1 MLTFCENVKAGTDLS
16 TFKLFLKQD
25 GTGTLVETFTVNAT
39 NNTAVGNYGGVITF
53 VGNQVVMN
61 PGLALDRAADYYITL
76 DNGSVKGVESNVAF
90 SATNMGNIN
99 SPFYFTT
106 EAAAQ
111 IDPGYQLTTNP
122 QSPDYD
128 NNGGAWAGQ
137 MAGLQVEAAGDVDGD
152 GIMDYLFGSS
162 NYVND
167 ASIPDDPNLGGTDH
181 VAKGLFHLV
190 FGQAG
195 QWNPLITLSELKA
208 AGRVVSFYGT
218 TMNQLIRASEFGD
231 LNHDGY
237 NDLILTAG
245 GQNPVVGDNTASDT
259 ADTDSGAVF
268 VIFGKDRADW
278 SPLMSADNLGD
289 DGLIITGGL
298 PQDQY
303 GFSVASGDFN
313 NDGYVDILSGMPTNQ
328 RDGYSS
334 GEAFIINGGD
344 FTDSLMQ
351 TGTSGNDLL
360 IGDFNANRL
369 AGGAGN
375 DTIHSLGGA
384 DIIRGG
390 SGNDVLSISKLDFV
404 LIDGGT
410 GNDTLLLKGHGMD
423 LDMTGFAGSSLRS
436 FEAIDLTGDGA
447 NHLTLNYREVV
458 LLLERQMT
466 TAYGAYG
473 EFTIK
478 GSNQSSVTLEGPW
491 AVMET
496 VTQGGVNWV
505 RYALEG
511 MYVKVQADVT
521 VELIDWVIPFQGA
534 TIDFA
539 QSTAGV
545 SVNLSNATVLGANGT
560 DTVQAGTAVDVN
572 RTIDTLTSIE
582 AAQSGN
588 GADLMVGG
596 DNAETLRTGS
606 GNDTVRSNAGDDTVW
621 AGAGNDSVLGD
632 SDNYNA
638 TAGGQ
643 NWADV
648 LMGESG
654 SDTLQGASGN
664 DVLDGGTGNDVLYGG
679 TSTVSVVGSGND
691 VLDGGTGNDSLYGA
705 DGNDTLRGGDG
716 ADYLE
721 AGAGG
726 DYLDGGA
733 GSDTL
738 KGEAGDDTL
747 VYDAND
753 SLDGGD
759 GYDTVLWRDEVR
771 DLSSNTLVS
780 KVEALDLRG
789 NGAQWLRLGT
799 TTLNTMSVNGTVLN
813 TLTLHGDVGDTLL
826 LGGTVVWQQA
836 SNVTLD
842 GVVYKAAEVYE
853 GTTLKA
859 KLLVSSNFEV
869 VLDASAPS
877 YAGSYLAGSAALV
890 IYTYT
895 PQDETVYGQ
904 GGNDHLYA
912 SLGNETLDGGDGAD
926 TLDFSV
932 QTGNIYI
939 NQSSSAFT
947 VRGVTVAAG
956 KAIDGFGDTDTLISI
971 EHLNTGSGNDV
982 VYDNNKSSRIV
993 THAGA
998 DYIVADDAN
1007 ATQSAGAG
1015 DDTIDAGAGA
1025 DTVLAG
1031 FGNDW
1036 LEGGLGH
1043 DSLLGEAGNDT
1054 LRGGAGNDTLNGGTG
1069 SDTLDYSGQTESV
1082 VVNFSTSTQR
1092 GVAAGRAN
1100 DGQGGTDTLSNLE
1113 VVVGGSGDDVIYG
1126 GASVMTLDG
1135 GLGSDIVIAGSGGD
1149 SLVFDKA
1156 DVLLTGGAG
1165 TDTLLINDVDV
1176 DFSQTWQMPVIAGVE
1191 VLRMNAESPQSI
1203 TLDKAA
1209 VYRMAGTSRTL
1220 TIEGGVADAVVLNA
1234 DLGSADTVTN
1244 AGYNT
1249 FTATHEGVSV
1259 TVKVATS
1266 IGTQVAG
1273 SQLLKGS
1280 EGDNTLTGSGSTA
1293 EALRG
1298 YAGQDTLSGGD
1309 GVDTLYGG
1317 SGHDSLVG
1325 GTGSDSLV
1333 GGTGNDTLCGGTEN
1347 DTLLGEEGDDT
1358 LVWDVAFSDSN
1369 NNQHVS
1375 NVSLLAKTADATVDG
1390 GAGVDTLQMG
1400 GNSYDFTLSGGTTGI
1415 SNLELLDLRGR
1426 NATKVVLNRESVA
1439 ALTDS
1444 NNVLRIDGDAGD
1456 MLVLSDWGFWTYA
1469 GEAQFNGAG
1478 GKIYTATYGT
1488 ETLTVQFSNNLNFT
1502 DTTPNTEQTN
1512 LQLKALDG
1520 AALVAG
1526 TAAAGTASAPPT
1538 GTVSVTPLSAPT
1550 TYLSGSVNGTAGND
1564 ALTLGAR
1571 TATVTGGTG
1580 TDTLT
1585 SNLALTDLTVSV
1597 EPSISSVEVI
1607 ELGDNPNGYGNALRL
1622 DVAQITAMTDNKV
1635 LRIEGDWGD
1644 TLSLADGAWKLSAE
1658 TLQSTVYIKYVHY
1671 TDASMMV
1678 YVDPKVKVSYT
1689 SAWANASSTLQT
1701 ITGTASDDVLGG
1713 HVSYSQ
1719 TIDGGAGTDTAD
1731 YSNSSPVTA
1740 NLNTGKVSEGS
1751 SGVEDNL
1758 LNIENIITGGGGDLL
1773 IGNSAN
1779 NLLNAAGGNDT
1790 VYGGAGNDTLM
1801 GVGGADKL
1809 YGGSGSDT
1817 LYFDA
1822 AANTINGGTD
1832 DKVDQAHVVV
1842 ISQGASTVSATR
1854 TESATVTFADLAANQ
1869 SVTFAGLTYKA
1880 PSGASV
1886 KAADVATVFVSGTAS
1901 TGTLTGTLTGFTV
1914 TTLGSGVAV
1923 FTSTTADSNVTDLT
1937 VDGTSH
1943 VDVRDAS
1950 TGGAL
1955 LAITRDGTSGSTP
1968 TAEITTVT
1976 FNDLAISQSI
1986 TLGGLTLATDSSTSL
2001 TAAQVASA
2009 FATQTAP
2016 AGTTLTGTLSGYS
2029 ISSAVGSSV
2038 LFTASTTGPV
2048 ADLVTG
2054 QDTSVDVLAVADRYR
2069 DFSAA
2074 SGSPKLSG
2082 IEVMDLQQWGSGQS
2096 NTVKFDADSVLAMT
2110 NANKTL
2116 RIDGQVGDVVLF
2128 KPSET
2133 WAQTTTSING
2143 TTYQVFVESVTG
2155 AKVQVQSGISVDAVQ
2170 GTGSSASLT
2179 GSAGNASSV
2188 VDYAHLSSYAYV
2200 NLSANTQGMGSGGT
2214 YVSVATNT
2222 VKRDDS
2228 GLKTDTLTSVE
2239 WVKTGAGD
2247 DIFVLSET
2255 VANRVDMGAG
2265 ANTVWD
2271 LAIGAT
2277 NNTADTI
2284 VGGTGIDR
2292 LYYDRATSAVTLDL
2306 VAGTS
2311 VIDGVTDVIR
2321 DVDYFYTN
2329 SGADVVYDSSD
2340 AHYFFTDEGDDTI
2353 DGQAGNDTMDGGS
2366 GNDSI
2371 FGGDGADVVYGQS
2384 GNNLIWGGSG
2394 GDSLYGQS
2402 NSDDGVAG
2410 NDYIDAGADNDVVW
2424 GGRGNDTLLGGD
2436 GADVIHGGGQKT
2448 TPYYYYDWVEWDSSG
2463 TDSIDGGAGNDTL
2476 YGGDGNDLIIGG
2488 ADNDRIGA
2496 YINQVTWGTY
2506 FYEAGNDTLIGGT
2519 GNDTILGGTDNDLL
2533 YGGDG
2538 DDVLGDNTYEWGSDT
2553 FVGGTGNDIIY
2564 GGHYT
2569 SWNVLGGVDTLDYSA
2584 STYSVQVNLD
2594 DEAHSIAGVNLAINT
2609 AKDGLGYT
2617 DTIYGIENAY
2627 GGTSHD
2633 ILLGSAGVNWL
2644 KGNQGNDTLW
2654 GAEGADTL
2662 EGGTGDDV
2670 FFLDKD
2676 DTSVLGG
2683 DGTDTLVTRYVNTD
2697 LTDTTL
2703 FSVTLKDLEVVDLSG
2718 AHDIVAGTANV
2729 GNSLVLDQAAVYRM
2743 TTGVSATHTLK
2754 VDGVVGDSVF
2764 FNDRS
2769 LWTQDTSSYSG
2780 YRKLTS
2786 SYSLSGTNYNLV
2798 VMVKEAVSTD
2808 VVRGSGLTAGQS
2820 LVGTNQTTNSAA
2832 DADKSMVDYADRID
2846 AVRVN
2851 LGSVRYNGV
2860 DARTVVSTAT
2870 VSTNPDVD
2878 TLSSLNGT
2886 LSTIE
2891 WAKTGS
2897 GDDWLIG
2904 SSVANRLEGGL
2915 GNDWLLGGQGVD
2927 TLVGGL
2933 GTDTADFSDATAG
2946 VTITLNGDTLGSAVF
2961 TDTTNNDALY
2971 SIENLLGTQYAD
2983 SITVT
2988 DTNANWIDGG
2998 AGADTIL
3005 AGAGDDTLI
3014 YDAADA
3020 TVDGEA
3026 GTDTLVVR
3034 DAALDLTAA
3043 GISGTQ
3049 IKNIEVIDLR
3059 GSLGTQLTMS
3069 VASVAALSNSSDAVT
3084 VYADDQDVL
3093 ELVGTWA
3100 LGANTVVGSSVYRN
3114 WTGTAGA
3121 TTVTL
3126 RVSAEASVRLTG
3138 TASGDTVN
3146 GTASPDVIWGLAGND
3161 TLNGNDGDDTF
3172 IGGLGNDSLTGGNG
3186 IDTVD
3191 YSAVAGPITVN
3202 LGTGSVTVTGDGT
3215 DTLTTIE
3222 RVIAT
3227 AGADSLLGSAN
3238 ADWLEAQ
3245 AGNDTLDGAL
3255 GDDHLYGQS
3264 GADSILGGGGD
3275 DVLEGDTGNDTLSGG
3290 TGIDALYAQ
3299 AGDDTLVYDG
3309 LDAVI
3314 DGGEGLDTLLVSD
3327 ATVNLVNG
3335 SHPSLQ
3341 GIEVLDLTAAAATK
3355 LTLDLAAVRAMSGSS
3370 NQVLINADAGDTIGL
3385 TDYAQWSRS
3394 SSYDAGTGLT
3404 TKLYLQD
3411 GVMLKIITPG
3421 DTSAVVNHYAMP
3433 TTSGSTY
3440 VGNDSSNTLTGSSTG
3455 NAINDT
3461 LTPLA
3466 GADTVNG
3473 GDGQDTVDLTSQ
3485 FRVDTIS
3492 LDMGVD
3498 SQSNSYLVA
3507 IGDVNKDGFMDFA
3520 MRDANT
3526 TYTYGSQVNRYNNYY
3541 SNGNWSSAS
3550 ISLGSTPFGS
3560 GDVYVVYG
3568 AAGGL
3573 GSLSVSASEAPTGAN
3588 AGYIKL
3594 TSSASAAEGFGNGLG
3609 SLGDFDGDGQSDL
3622 MVVASG
3628 VNSYTYNMGDNYV
3641 YDNYYV
3647 SSDYWTT
3654 SNEGRLYVF
3663 DGGNAVFTN
3672 RTSGSVTQTTL
3683 STSGTGAVGSVA
3695 QANALPTTSSGY
3707 ALDYDA
3713 RSYDPLY
3720 ATDVPDAQTT
3730 YTYTTSATTADVVY
3744 TGSSGSS
3751 YLGNGWAPV
3760 GMGDLNGDGFDD
3772 FMAGA
3777 NGEIYF
3783 GRANMGSG
3791 FNASAANLGTAV
3803 DLGTFG
3809 RYANVGDIDGDGFN
3823 DMMVADA
3830 SNTSNYIV
3838 YGGANAA
3845 SWTAPASW
3853 VSGSGSNG
3861 SPRLTKV
3868 VSETGITLN
3877 GTYSALGDIN
3887 GDGYDDLLLSAL
3899 GNSGDPNDFNAKN
3912 NGGLYVVFG
3921 QSGHWNNTDLN
3932 LTDLATNK
3940 LGFRITGAVDFDR
3953 AGEYSWTGV
3962 GDMNGDGLDDFIF
3975 QAPGDQE
3982 ADNAGTTSLGS
3993 SYLMFGRQAGWQD
4006 ISLLEMQDY
4015 GIQLLRTGNGYWT
4028 ALGDVDGDGYDD
4040 VSLTNANANLQIF
4053 YGDSFLTG
4061 DSNIAVKHIE
4071 GTQGET
4077 LLADAIKT
4085 PSNAKGAD
4093 RLIGNAGDD
4102 TLVGNGGADVLL
4114 GGAGDDLLQVGFV
4127 NNDRGA
4133 IVDFFKIDGGTGID
4147 TLEFTAAAT
4156 IDFTAKRD
4164 DLVENIE
4171 IFKLGS
4177 GNQNI
4182 TLNHLDVLSITGET
4196 NTAISDPTYQKGHV
4210 LVIDGSGTNN
4220 TGDVVNLTGG
4230 WSNSAVGQ
4238 INVSGYTGQSFS
4250 VYQHGSDNIY
4260 VAIAD
4265 SIDANSRHFS

>member
-1 MLTFCENVKAGTDLS
+1 MAANTSGNQVKVIFGRSSWSDINLANFVTSASNGFTINASSLASNLTYNSLEDSLSKLTIQGVGDVNGDGYQDFALGNSFAGDGRVSLVFGSAEATNLNLSTLGSRGVNFLSDGTNKTNIGSDIAKVGDINSDGFDDIVLGGPSLSGITLNGVTDYSGASFVVFGKDEGWAANTTVVYHNNDSFAPVLYNTISNTGQVVNPKDNQTGVSTVNNLVLKFDESVVVGAARSTQAYVLLYKADGSLVEKFDVFTGQGSSGGTLYLSGSQVEVNPFKNLSGNTSYYLKVDPLAFKDLSGNYFAGIDNNTALNFNTGAAPATDVTAPTQSGLNFTVSPYDPGSYYYVTGNTGQWGNQNAIYPSPWPQDYLNGNTDWSMVNRVPTAPVQPGSSSSNDEVVFQLNLSLSEAVKPYGHVVLQKLVGFTPETATVTFQDLAQGKKVTLAGFTYEAPANGATALQVATAFANLANGAHDATTGVLSGYTTGAVVNHPAVGNTPAYVTVSFTSTMAFGDDVTNLADAGNGTTPVVIVNTPSTKTFVTTESFDLQTGLSDQGGLISSMANSVTNASSFTLKLGATFEANSQYRVLLDEVQDASGNQIGSVDGQGNFVPKSTTFVTTSDNIAPNLFLWNSLGTGYSPLNLGASFYNGQSNVSVTQDVTFVSPETLKLGAGGFVLLQVRGTTTNNSQVIERFDVSTAVQQADGSYTITGQHWDATANSNVGAWVNGTGRLTLDNKTVNINPEKALAYGASYEVILKSYTDAQSVVHQPLSDLNGNVASGLPTPNSSIYFSTYSNLITVAGGNVVANATTVGLSDNLVLTFCENVKAGTDLS

-1031 FGNDW
+1031 CGNDW

-1069 SDTLDYSGQTESV
+1069 ADTLDYSGQTESG
-1082 VVNFSTSTQR
+1082 VVNCSTRTRR

-1244 AGYNT
+1244 AGYNA

-1550 TYLSGSVNGTAGND
+1550 T
-1564 ALTLGAR
+1564 
-1571 TATVTGGTG
+1571 
-1580 TDTLT
+1580 
-1585 SNLALTDLTVSV
+1585 
-1597 EPSISSVEVI
+1597 
-1607 ELGDNPNGYGNALRL
+1607 
-1622 DVAQITAMTDNKV
+1622 
-1635 LRIEGDWGD
+1635 
-1644 TLSLADGAWKLSAE
+1644 
-1658 TLQSTVYIKYVHY
+1658 
-1671 TDASMMV
+1671 
-1678 YVDPKVKVSYT
+1678 
-1689 SAWANASSTLQT
+1689 
-1701 ITGTASDDVLGG
+1701 
-1713 HVSYSQ
+1713 
-1719 TIDGGAGTDTAD
+1719 
-1731 YSNSSPVTA
+1731 
-1740 NLNTGKVSEGS
+1740 
-1751 SGVEDNL
+1751 
-1758 LNIENIITGGGGDLL
+1758 
-1773 IGNSAN
+1773 
-1779 NLLNAAGGNDT
+1779 
-1790 VYGGAGNDTLM
+1790 
-1801 GVGGADKL
+1801 
-1809 YGGSGSDT
+1809 
-1817 LYFDA
+1817 
-1822 AANTINGGTD
+1822 
-1832 DKVDQAHVVV
+1832 
-1842 ISQGASTVSATR
+1842 
-1854 TESATVTFADLAANQ
+1854 
-1869 SVTFAGLTYKA
+1869 
-1880 PSGASV
+1880 
-1886 KAADVATVFVSGTAS
+1886 
-1901 TGTLTGTLTGFTV
+1901 
-1914 TTLGSGVAV
+1914 
-1923 FTSTTADSNVTDLT
+1923 
-1937 VDGTSH
+1937 
-1943 VDVRDAS
+1943 
-1950 TGGAL
+1950 
-1955 LAITRDGTSGSTP
+1955 
-1968 TAEITTVT
+1968 
-1976 FNDLAISQSI
+1976 
-1986 TLGGLTLATDSSTSL
+1986 
-2001 TAAQVASA
+2001 
-2009 FATQTAP
+2009 
-2016 AGTTLTGTLSGYS
+2016 
-2029 ISSAVGSSV
+2029 
-2038 LFTASTTGPV
+2038 
-2048 ADLVTG
+2048 
-2054 QDTSVDVLAVADRYR
+2054 
-2069 DFSAA
+2069 
-2074 SGSPKLSG
+2074 
-2082 IEVMDLQQWGSGQS
+2082 
-2096 NTVKFDADSVLAMT
+2096 
-2110 NANKTL
+2110 
-2116 RIDGQVGDVVLF
+2116 
-2128 KPSET
+2128 
-2133 WAQTTTSING
+2133 
-2143 TTYQVFVESVTG
+2143 
-2155 AKVQVQSGISVDAVQ
+2155 
-2170 GTGSSASLT
+2170 
-2179 GSAGNASSV
+2179 
-2188 VDYAHLSSYAYV
+2188 
-2200 NLSANTQGMGSGGT
+2200 
-2214 YVSVATNT
+2214 
-2222 VKRDDS
+2222 
-2228 GLKTDTLTSVE
+2228 
-2239 WVKTGAGD
+2239 
-2247 DIFVLSET
+2247 
-2255 VANRVDMGAG
+2255 
-2265 ANTVWD
+2265 
-2271 LAIGAT
+2271 
-2277 NNTADTI
+2277 
-2284 VGGTGIDR
+2284 
-2292 LYYDRATSAVTLDL
+2292 
-2306 VAGTS
+2306 
-2311 VIDGVTDVIR
+2311 
-2321 DVDYFYTN
+2321 
-2329 SGADVVYDSSD
+2329 
-2340 AHYFFTDEGDDTI
+2340 
-2353 DGQAGNDTMDGGS
+2353 
-2366 GNDSI
+2366 
-2371 FGGDGADVVYGQS
+2371 
-2384 GNNLIWGGSG
+2384 
-2394 GDSLYGQS
+2394 
-2402 NSDDGVAG
+2402 
-2410 NDYIDAGADNDVVW
+2410 
-2424 GGRGNDTLLGGD
+2424 
-2436 GADVIHGGGQKT
+2436 
-2448 TPYYYYDWVEWDSSG
+2448 
-2463 TDSIDGGAGNDTL
+2463 
-2476 YGGDGNDLIIGG
+2476 
-2488 ADNDRIGA
+2488 
-2496 YINQVTWGTY
+2496 
-2506 FYEAGNDTLIGGT
+2506 
-2519 GNDTILGGTDNDLL
+2519 
-2533 YGGDG
+2533 
-2538 DDVLGDNTYEWGSDT
+2538 
-2553 FVGGTGNDIIY
+2553 
-2564 GGHYT
+2564 
-2569 SWNVLGGVDTLDYSA
+2569 
-2584 STYSVQVNLD
+2584 
-2594 DEAHSIAGVNLAINT
+2594 
-2609 AKDGLGYT
+2609 
-2617 DTIYGIENAY
+2617 
-2627 GGTSHD
+2627 
-2633 ILLGSAGVNWL
+2633 
-2644 KGNQGNDTLW
+2644 
-2654 GAEGADTL
+2654 
-2662 EGGTGDDV
+2662 
-2670 FFLDKD
+2670 
-2676 DTSVLGG
+2676 
-2683 DGTDTLVTRYVNTD
+2683 
-2697 LTDTTL
+2697 
-2703 FSVTLKDLEVVDLSG
+2703 
-2718 AHDIVAGTANV
+2718 
-2729 GNSLVLDQAAVYRM
+2729 
-2743 TTGVSATHTLK
+2743 
-2754 VDGVVGDSVF
+2754 
-2764 FNDRS
+2764 
-2769 LWTQDTSSYSG
+2769 
-2780 YRKLTS
+2780 
-2786 SYSLSGTNYNLV
+2786 
-2798 VMVKEAVSTD
+2798 
-2808 VVRGSGLTAGQS
+2808 
-2820 LVGTNQTTNSAA
+2820 
-2832 DADKSMVDYADRID
+2832 
-2846 AVRVN
+2846 
-2851 LGSVRYNGV
+2851 
-2860 DARTVVSTAT
+2860 
-2870 VSTNPDVD
+2870 
-2878 TLSSLNGT
+2878 
-2886 LSTIE
+2886 
-2891 WAKTGS
+2891 
-2897 GDDWLIG
+2897 
-2904 SSVANRLEGGL
+2904 
-2915 GNDWLLGGQGVD
+2915 
-2927 TLVGGL
+2927 
-2933 GTDTADFSDATAG
+2933 
-2946 VTITLNGDTLGSAVF
+2946 
-2961 TDTTNNDALY
+2961 
-2971 SIENLLGTQYAD
+2971 
-2983 SITVT
+2983 
-2988 DTNANWIDGG
+2988 
-2998 AGADTIL
+2998 
-3005 AGAGDDTLI
+3005 
-3014 YDAADA
+3014 
-3020 TVDGEA
+3020 
-3026 GTDTLVVR
+3026 
-3034 DAALDLTAA
+3034 
-3043 GISGTQ
+3043 
-3049 IKNIEVIDLR
+3049 
-3059 GSLGTQLTMS
+3059 
-3069 VASVAALSNSSDAVT
+3069 
-3084 VYADDQDVL
+3084 
-3093 ELVGTWA
+3093 
-3100 LGANTVVGSSVYRN
+3100 
-3114 WTGTAGA
+3114 
-3121 TTVTL
+3121 
-3126 RVSAEASVRLTG
+3126 
-3138 TASGDTVN
+3138 
-3146 GTASPDVIWGLAGND
+3146 
-3161 TLNGNDGDDTF
+3161 
-3172 IGGLGNDSLTGGNG
+3172 
-3186 IDTVD
+3186 
-3191 YSAVAGPITVN
+3191 
-3202 LGTGSVTVTGDGT
+3202 
-3215 DTLTTIE
+3215 
-3222 RVIAT
+3222 
-3227 AGADSLLGSAN
+3227 
-3238 ADWLEAQ
+3238 
-3245 AGNDTLDGAL
+3245 
-3255 GDDHLYGQS
+3255 
-3264 GADSILGGGGD
+3264 
-3275 DVLEGDTGNDTLSGG
+3275 
-3290 TGIDALYAQ
+3290 
-3299 AGDDTLVYDG
+3299 
-3309 LDAVI
+3309 
-3314 DGGEGLDTLLVSD
+3314 
-3327 ATVNLVNG
+3327 
-3335 SHPSLQ
+3335 
-3341 GIEVLDLTAAAATK
+3341 
-3355 LTLDLAAVRAMSGSS
+3355 
-3370 NQVLINADAGDTIGL
+3370 
-3385 TDYAQWSRS
+3385 
-3394 SSYDAGTGLT
+3394 
-3404 TKLYLQD
+3404 
-3411 GVMLKIITPG
+3411 
-3421 DTSAVVNHYAMP
+3421 
-3433 TTSGSTY
+3433 
-3440 VGNDSSNTLTGSSTG
+3440 
-3455 NAINDT
+3455 
-3461 LTPLA
+3461 
-3466 GADTVNG
+3466 
-3473 GDGQDTVDLTSQ
+3473 
-3485 FRVDTIS
+3485 
-3492 LDMGVD
+3492 
-3498 SQSNSYLVA
+3498 
-3507 IGDVNKDGFMDFA
+3507 
-3520 MRDANT
+3520 
-3526 TYTYGSQVNRYNNYY
+3526 
-3541 SNGNWSSAS
+3541 
-3550 ISLGSTPFGS
+3550 
-3560 GDVYVVYG
+3560 
-3568 AAGGL
+3568 
-3573 GSLSVSASEAPTGAN
+3573 
-3588 AGYIKL
+3588 
-3594 TSSASAAEGFGNGLG
+3594 
-3609 SLGDFDGDGQSDL
+3609 
-3622 MVVASG
+3622 
-3628 VNSYTYNMGDNYV
+3628 
-3641 YDNYYV
+3641 
-3647 SSDYWTT
+3647 
-3654 SNEGRLYVF
+3654 
-3663 DGGNAVFTN
+3663 
-3672 RTSGSVTQTTL
+3672 
-3683 STSGTGAVGSVA
+3683 
-3695 QANALPTTSSGY
+3695 
-3707 ALDYDA
+3707 
-3713 RSYDPLY
+3713 
-3720 ATDVPDAQTT
+3720 
-3730 YTYTTSATTADVVY
+3730 
-3744 TGSSGSS
+3744 
-3751 YLGNGWAPV
+3751 
-3760 GMGDLNGDGFDD
+3760 
-3772 FMAGA
+3772 
-3777 NGEIYF
+3777 
-3783 GRANMGSG
+3783 
-3791 FNASAANLGTAV
+3791 
-3803 DLGTFG
+3803 
-3809 RYANVGDIDGDGFN
+3809 
-3823 DMMVADA
+3823 
-3830 SNTSNYIV
+3830 
-3838 YGGANAA
+3838 
-3845 SWTAPASW
+3845 
-3853 VSGSGSNG
+3853 
-3861 SPRLTKV
+3861 
-3868 VSETGITLN
+3868 
-3877 GTYSALGDIN
+3877 
-3887 GDGYDDLLLSAL
+3887 
-3899 GNSGDPNDFNAKN
+3899 
-3912 NGGLYVVFG
+3912 
-3921 QSGHWNNTDLN
+3921 
-3932 LTDLATNK
+3932 
-3940 LGFRITGAVDFDR
+3940 
-3953 AGEYSWTGV
+3953 
-3962 GDMNGDGLDDFIF
+3962 
-3975 QAPGDQE
+3975 
-3982 ADNAGTTSLGS
+3982 
-3993 SYLMFGRQAGWQD
+3993 
-4006 ISLLEMQDY
+4006 
-4015 GIQLLRTGNGYWT
+4015 
-4028 ALGDVDGDGYDD
+4028 
-4040 VSLTNANANLQIF
+4040 
-4053 YGDSFLTG
+4053 
-4061 DSNIAVKHIE
+4061 
-4071 GTQGET
+4071 
-4077 LLADAIKT
+4077 
-4085 PSNAKGAD
+4085 
-4093 RLIGNAGDD
+4093 
-4102 TLVGNGGADVLL
+4102 
-4114 GGAGDDLLQVGFV
+4114 
-4127 NNDRGA
+4127 
-4133 IVDFFKIDGGTGID
+4133 
-4147 TLEFTAAAT
+4147 
-4156 IDFTAKRD
+4156 
-4164 DLVENIE
+4164 
-4171 IFKLGS
+4171 
-4177 GNQNI
+4177 
-4182 TLNHLDVLSITGET
+4182 
-4196 NTAISDPTYQKGHV
+4196 
-4210 LVIDGSGTNN
+4210 
-4220 TGDVVNLTGG
+4220 
-4230 WSNSAVGQ
+4230 
-4238 INVSGYTGQSFS
+4238 
-4250 VYQHGSDNIY
+4250 
-4260 VAIAD
+4260 
-4265 SIDANSRHFS
+4265 